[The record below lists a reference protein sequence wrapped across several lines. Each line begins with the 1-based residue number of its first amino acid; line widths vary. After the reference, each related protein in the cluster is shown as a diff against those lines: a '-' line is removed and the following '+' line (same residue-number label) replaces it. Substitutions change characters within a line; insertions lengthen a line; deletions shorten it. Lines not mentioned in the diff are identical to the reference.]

1 MSLKPPDPNEESLRY
16 TSLEAIKERLGI
28 PATDVTRDADITIA
42 GVSGEYAIDVFCGRG
57 FPDIDDPPDSPA
69 VITVV
74 PRGVVNVA
82 LSMAIAI
89 WKQADAPTGTA
100 GSDAFFGTIAP
111 GEDARALL
119 GMSPELV
126 SLRVSWGVG

>member
-1 MSLKPPDPNEESLRY
+1 MTLAPPNPNETALRY
-16 TSLEAIKERLGI
+16 TTLDAIKGRLGI
-28 PATDVTRDADITIA
+28 PLTDVSRYADITVA

-57 FPDIDDPPDSPA
+57 FPDIAPDPI
-69 VITVV
+69 ITVV
-74 PRGVVNVA
+74 PAGVSNVA

-126 SLRVSWGVG
+126 SFRVSWGVA

>member
-28 PATDVTRDADITIA
+28 PATDTTRDADITIA

-57 FPDIDDPPDSPA
+57 FPDVQDAEPPES
-69 VITVV
+69 ITVV

-119 GMSPELV
+119 GMSPELI
-126 SLRVSWGVG
+126 SFRVSWGVA